1 MNDRQR
7 QDADLARQGRVVAVV
22 IALSGL
28 VALLAPW
35 IAATLGWTLRGE
47 MLLYLAA
54 MGGFAWALIVT
65 VGLWRRRK

>member
-1 MNDRQR
+1 MSDRQR
-7 QDADLARQGRVVAVV
+7 QDAGLARQGRVVAVV

-35 IAATLGWTLRGE
+35 IAARLGWTLRGE

>member
-1 MNDRQR
+1 
-7 QDADLARQGRVVAVV
+7 VVAVV

-35 IAATLGWTLRGE
+35 IAATLEWSLRGE

>member
-1 MNDRQR
+1 MSDRQR
-7 QDADLARQGRVVAVV
+7 EDAYLARQGRVVAVV

-35 IAATLGWTLRGE
+35 IAARLGVGLRGE